1 MTPSRQ
7 KAKPVFDP
15 QLSTRTSMSCGRRR
29 THALQA
35 AGAGARDPPP
45 GRGTADLR
53 RRRRPRRAV
62 AAFGPRAAACSRSP
76 ATGPGCGVEAG
87 HPVTSDHGEPRRRLG
102 LRDRDESPATKRAR
116 PPEVL
121 LSAEVYDELYRV
133 QIAEKK
139 VRRGLA
145 RTMGAIVLDAIE
157 AHASRLAT
165 TWSNP
170 QFAVGEGQIF
180 ERLSSNAVPRRR
192 RHATAPRTVVLS
204 GVTAANGQRLDDLV
218 QAWDAGP
225 AAPSSSRRSATSS
238 GCCRKAEPG
247 RGAFGHTN

>member
-15 QLSTRTSMSCGRRR
+15 AALAEDLDELWPAPNSRVQAPEPAPRPTAPVAERPIPPAASEPSRGSTP
-29 THALQA
+29 APQA
-35 AGAGARDPPP
+35 ASGPARP
-45 GRGTADLR
+45 A
-53 RRRRPRRAV
+53 
-62 AAFGPRAAACSRSP
+62 P
-76 ATGPGCGVEAG
+76 ATVAQ
-87 HPVTSDHGEPRRRLG
+87 PVTPVTGDHGEPRRRLASVMAT
-102 LRDRDESPATKRAR
+102 ESPAKKRAR

-139 VRRGLA
+139 IRRGLA

-165 TWSNP
+165 TWSTP

-218 QAWDAGP
+218 HAWDAGT
-225 AAPSSSRRSATSS
+225 RSALVEQAL
-238 GCCRKAEPG
+238 RYE
-247 RGAFGHTN
+247 FGLLPEG